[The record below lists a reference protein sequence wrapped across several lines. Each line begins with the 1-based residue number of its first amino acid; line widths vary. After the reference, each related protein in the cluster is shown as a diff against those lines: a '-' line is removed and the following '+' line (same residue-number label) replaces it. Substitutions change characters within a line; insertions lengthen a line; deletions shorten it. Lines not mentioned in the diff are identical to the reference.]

1 MISINQLLENFFK
14 TYQSNE
20 IYYLAKKRGL
30 TKNTPGGE
38 KELYD
43 YERQYQKLNDRDYER
58 HIRGEIYLTLVPLR
72 PDGTCIWGAI
82 DVDSYDQSLIDQII
96 LKAAKTPLL
105 PVRSA
110 SGGLHL
116 YLHSK
121 EFVAANLMRAALRSL
136 IAHLELP
143 KDTEIFPKQVNLSNG
158 KGVGNGIK
166 LACYKIDQEQLSKH
180 LSLKESK
187 AQDKDYFLS
196 FEYSVRPEEQSKGQ
210 QHKVQQYKQED
221 PKVDTNDL
229 KEIIQNIKK
238 KKIHSRGGDVDNHIV
253 DFVSVAVGSNWTN
266 KQILKA
272 LSAVKE
278 QIMQGTNAA
287 KFGTFEHYIKVRIH
301 NFRKNYSIQDPE
313 AAQKEFLNNVIYLKD
328 SNTYLD
334 KNTNKIYKDP
344 AIKITYSKE
353 LGVPDAVKFFKDSRD
368 RILCESFKYRPQQ
381 YNPKENIIIVD
392 KLKYINKYKPYDLEP
407 EYDQDISLFLKL
419 VEHVIPDEI
428 VREFFLD
435 FICYHYQ
442 YPGEKIRF
450 AFILQTNEFQIGK
463 GSIWY
468 GIKNTLGD
476 NVKKVDIEESLD
488 KAKQFL
494 TDRQLVLIDEM
505 KSKGD
510 WDEREEILNKFK
522 LFITEEEHSS
532 RKLYVDYETIKDSC
546 TNFMFFTNYKDAIVL
561 PENETRYAVYHSR
574 AKRMD
579 DEFYSK
585 YHEWIGSDKGKRAL
599 LGAFK
604 TRVISKTFNPKGIAP
619 RWDSLREMSL
629 AGEKT
634 LEQQLRAL
642 YDQMLPPF
650 EDDRRVISSTWL
662 DMWCKK
668 NHIKVPR
675 LNNIAYFLEKI
686 GGVNKGQITIEYNNN
701 YFRPTLWIIRHN
713 DLIKDYSNDQI
724 GKKFLDRYITDK
736 LTYKIQM
743 FGEVEVKEGWK

>member
-1 MISINQLLENFFK
+1 MTSELIQRFAK
-14 TYQSNE
+14 AYRSNDE
-20 IYYLAKKRGL
+20 FYIATKNGE
-30 TKNTPGGE
+30 TKNTPGGI
-38 KELYD
+38 KELYE
-43 YERQYQKLNDRDYER
+43 YKRQFQKLNEQDYED
-58 HIRGEIYLTLVPLR
+58 HIKGDKYLTLVPLR
-72 PDGTCIWGAI
+72 PNGTCNWGAI
-82 DVDSYDQSLIDQII
+82 DVDSYDKSFIDQII
-96 LKAAKTPLL
+96 LKAEKTPLV
-105 PVRSA
+105 PVISA

-116 YLHSK
+116 YIHSK
-121 EFVAANLMRAALRSL
+121 QFIAADLMRLTLRKLADL
-136 IAHLELP
+136 IGLN
-143 KDTEIFPKQVNLSNG
+143 KVEIFPKQSDLNG
-158 KGVGNGIK
+158 GKKVGNGIK
-166 LACYKIDQEQLSKH
+166 LTCYKINQEKLSNH
-180 LSLKESK
+180 LSLIESK
-187 AQDKDYFLS
+187 AQDVDYFIS
-196 FEYSVRPEEQSKGQ
+196 FKYLAKPEEKLKEESK
-210 QHKVQQYKQED
+210 EN
-221 PKVDTNDL
+221 KVDTNDL
-229 KEIIQNIKK
+229 KEIIKNLKNKK
-238 KKIHSRGGDVDNHIV
+238 VHSRGGDVDNHLV
-253 DFVSVAVGSNWTN
+253 DFISVAVGLNFTD
-266 KQILKA
+266 KEIKKR

-278 QIMQGTNAA
+278 EIMQGSNAA
-287 KFGTFEHYIKVRIH
+287 KFKTFENYINIRIN
-301 NFRKNYSIQDPE
+301 NFRKNYSIEDPE
-313 AAQKEFLNNVIYLKD
+313 IARKNFLNNIVYLKD
-328 SNTYLD
+328 TTNYYD
-334 KNTNKIYKDP
+334 KKNNKIYKPD
-344 AIKITYSKE
+344 AIKVGFSKE
-353 LGVPDAVKFFKDSRD
+353 LAVADAIKFFKDSRD
-368 RILCESFKYRPQQ
+368 RVLCENFKYRPQQ
-381 YNPKENIIIVD
+381 YDPNEQIIVVD
-392 KLKYINKYKPYDLEP
+392 KLKYINKYRPHDLEP
-407 EYDQDISLFLKL
+407 EYDQDVSLFLKL

-450 AFILQTNEFQIGK
+450 AFILQTSEFQIGK

-561 PENETRYAVYHSR
+561 PENETRYAVYHSK
-574 AKRMD
+574 AQRMD

-585 YHEWIGSDKGKRAL
+585 YHEWVASNKGKKAL
-599 LGAFK
+599 LGFFK
-604 TRVISKTFNPKGIAP
+604 SRKISETFNPKGIAP

-634 LEQQLRAL
+634 LDQVLRSL

-675 LNNIAYFLEKI
+675 LNNIAHFLEKI
-686 GGVNKGQITIEYNNN
+686 GGINKGQITIEYNNN

-724 GKKFLDRYITDK
+724 GKEFLDRYITDK

-743 FGEVEVKEGWK
+743 FGEPEVKEGW

>member
-1 MISINQLLENFFK
+1 MSPELIQRFAK
-14 TYQSNE
+14 AYQCNDIFYIAE
-20 IYYLAKKRGL
+20 KNGL
-30 TKNTPGGE
+30 TKKTPGGI

-43 YERQYQKLNDRDYER
+43 YTRRFQKLNHQDFEQ
-58 HIRGEIYLTLVPLR
+58 HIKGNKYLTLVPLR
-72 PDGTCIWGAI
+72 LDGTCNWGVI
-82 DVDSYDQSLIDQII
+82 DVDTYDKLFIDQII
-96 LKAAKTPLL
+96 LKVAKTPLI
-105 PVRSA
+105 PVISA

-116 YLHSK
+116 YIHSK
-121 EFVAANLMRAALRSL
+121 QFIAADLMRLTLRKLADSIGL
-136 IAHLELP
+136 N
-143 KDTEIFPKQVNLSNG
+143 KVEIFPKQSDLNSG

-166 LACYKIDQEQLSKH
+166 LTCYKIDQEKLSNH
-180 LSLKESK
+180 LSLIESK
-187 AQDKDYFLS
+187 AQDEDYFISFKYLS
-196 FEYSVRPEEQSKGQ
+196 KPEEQPKEELKES
-210 QHKVQQYKQED
+210 
-221 PKVDTNDL
+221 KVDTNDL
-229 KEIIQNIKK
+229 NEIIKNLKNKK
-238 KKIHSRGGDVDNHIV
+238 DHSRGGDVDNHLV
-253 DFVSVAVGSNWTN
+253 DFISIAVGLNFTD
-266 KQILKA
+266 KEIRKR
-272 LSAVKE
+272 LSAAKGE
-278 QIMQGTNAA
+278 IMQGSNAA
-287 KFGTFEHYIKVRIH
+287 KFGNFEKYINARIN
-301 NFRKNYSIQDPE
+301 NFRKNYSIEDPDT
-313 AAQKEFLNNVIYLKD
+313 AKRNFLKNIVYLKD
-328 SNTYLD
+328 TTNYYD
-334 KNTNKIYKDP
+334 KINNKIYKPD
-344 AIKITYSKE
+344 AIKVGFSKE
-353 LGVPDAVKFFKDSRD
+353 LAVADAIKFFKDSRN
-368 RILCESFKYRPQQ
+368 RVLCENFKYRPQQ
-381 YNPKENIIIVD
+381 YDPNEQIIVVD
-392 KLKYINKYKPYDLEP
+392 KLKYINKYRPYDLEP
-407 EYDQDISLFLKL
+407 EYDQDVSLFLKL

-450 AFILQTNEFQIGK
+450 AFILQTSEFQIGK

-561 PENETRYAVYHSR
+561 PENETRYAVYHSK
-574 AKRMD
+574 AQRMD

-585 YHEWIGSDKGKRAL
+585 YHAWIASEKGKRAL
-599 LGAFK
+599 LGYFK
-604 TRVISKTFNPKGIAP
+604 SRKISETFNPKGIAP

-634 LEQQLRAL
+634 LDQVLRSL

-686 GGVNKGQITIEYNNN
+686 GGINKGQITIEYNNN

-724 GKKFLDRYITDK
+724 GKEFLDRYITDK

-743 FGEVEVKEGWK
+743 FGEPEVKESW

>member
-1 MISINQLLENFFK
+1 MITELVQRFAK
-14 TYQSNE
+14 AYQSNDIFYIAE
-20 IYYLAKKRGL
+20 KNGL
-30 TKNTPGGE
+30 TKKTPGGT

-43 YERQYQKLNDRDYER
+43 YTRLFQKLNDQDYEK
-58 HIRGEIYLTLVPLR
+58 HIRGEKYLTLVPLR
-72 PDGTCIWGAI
+72 PDGTCNWGAI
-82 DVDSYDQSLIDQII
+82 DVDTYDKSFIDQII
-96 LKAAKTPLL
+96 IKSEKTPLI
-105 PVRSA
+105 PVISA

-116 YLHSK
+116 YIHSK
-121 EFVAANLMRAALRSL
+121 QFIPADLMRLTLRKLAASVGLN
-136 IAHLELP
+136 
-143 KDTEIFPKQVNLSNG
+143 KVEIFPKQSDLKSG
-158 KGVGNGIK
+158 KNVGNGIK
-166 LACYKIDQEQLSKH
+166 LTCYKTDQEKLSKH
-180 LSLKESK
+180 LSLIESK
-187 AQDKDYFLS
+187 AQDEDYFIS
-196 FEYSVRPEEQSKGQ
+196 FKNLNKPEEQLKEESK
-210 QHKVQQYKQED
+210 ET
-221 PKVDTNDL
+221 KVDTNDL
-229 KEIIQNIKK
+229 NEIIKNLKNKK
-238 KKIHSRGGDVDNHIV
+238 DHSRGGDVDNHIV
-253 DFVSVAVGSNWTN
+253 DFISVAVGLNFTD
-266 KQILKA
+266 KEIRKR
-272 LSAVKE
+272 LSVVKSE
-278 QIMQGTNAA
+278 IMQGSNAT
-287 KFGTFEHYIKVRIH
+287 KFGNFEKYINIRIN
-301 NFRKNYSIQDPE
+301 NFRKNYSIQDPDT
-313 AAQKEFLNNVIYLKD
+313 ARKDFLNNVVYLKD
-328 SNTYLD
+328 TTNYFD
-334 KNTNKIYKDP
+334 KKNNKIYKPD
-344 AIKITYSKE
+344 AIKVGFSKE
-353 LGVPDAVKFFKDSRD
+353 LAVADAIKFFKDSRD
-368 RILCESFKYRPQQ
+368 RVLCENFKYRPQQ
-381 YNPKENIIIVD
+381 YDPNEQIIIVD
-392 KLKYINKYKPYDLEP
+392 KLKYINKYRPYDLEP
-407 EYDQDISLFLKL
+407 EYDQDVSLFLKL
-419 VEHVIPDEI
+419 VEHVIPEEI

-450 AFILQTNEFQIGK
+450 AFILQTSEFQIGK

-532 RKLYVDYETIKDSC
+532 RKLYVDYDTIKDSC

-574 AKRMD
+574 AKRTD
-579 DEFYSK
+579 DDFYSN
-585 YHEWIGSDKGKRAL
+585 YHEWIASSKGKRAL
-599 LGAFK
+599 LGFFK
-604 TRVISKTFNPKGIAP
+604 SRKISETFNPKGVAP

-634 LEQQLRAL
+634 LDQVLRSL

-650 EDDRRVISSTWL
+650 EDDRRIISSTWL

-686 GGVNKGQITIEYNNN
+686 GGINKGQITIEYNNN

-713 DLIKDYSNDQI
+713 DLIKDYSNEQI
-724 GKKFLDRYITDK
+724 GKEFLDRYITDK

-743 FGEVEVKEGWK
+743 FGEAEVKDGWQR

>member
-1 MISINQLLENFFK
+1 MSPELIQRFAKAYQCNDIFYIAEKDGK
-14 TYQSNE
+14 TK
-20 IYYLAKKRGL
+20 I
-30 TKNTPGGE
+30 TPGGI
-38 KELYD
+38 KQTYD
-43 YERQYQKLNDRDYER
+43 YKRQFQKLNDRDYER

-72 PDGTCIWGAI
+72 PDGTCNWGAI
-82 DVDSYDQSLIDQII
+82 DVDTYDKSFIDQII
-96 LKAAKTPLL
+96 LKAAKTPLI
-105 PVRSA
+105 PVISA

-116 YLHSK
+116 YIHSK
-121 EFVAANLMRAALRSL
+121 QFIAADLMRLTLRKLADL
-136 IAHLELP
+136 IGLN
-143 KDTEIFPKQVNLSNG
+143 KVEIFPKQGDLNSG

-166 LACYKIDQEQLSKH
+166 LTCYKIDQEKLSNH
-180 LSLKESK
+180 LRLIESK
-187 AQDKDYFLS
+187 AQDEDYFFS
-196 FEYSVRPEEQSKGQ
+196 FKHLTKLEEQPKEELKES
-210 QHKVQQYKQED
+210 
-221 PKVDTNDL
+221 KVDTNDL
-229 KEIIQNIKK
+229 NEIIKNLKNKK
-238 KKIHSRGGDVDNHIV
+238 DHSRGGDVDNHLV
-253 DFVSVAVGSNWTN
+253 DFISVAVGLNYTD
-266 KQILKA
+266 KEIRKK
-272 LSAVKE
+272 LSAVKGE
-278 QIMQGTNAA
+278 IMQGSNAA
-287 KFGTFEHYIKVRIH
+287 KFGNFEKYINARIN
-301 NFRKNYSIQDPE
+301 NFRKNYSIEDPDT
-313 AAQKEFLNNVIYLKD
+313 AKRNFLNNIVYLKD
-328 SNTYLD
+328 TTNYYD
-334 KNTNKIYKDP
+334 KKNNKIYKPD
-344 AIKITYSKE
+344 AIKVGFSKE
-353 LGVPDAVKFFKDSRD
+353 LAVADAIKFFKDSRN
-368 RILCESFKYRPQQ
+368 RVLCENFKYRPQQ
-381 YNPKENIIIVD
+381 YDPNEQIIVVD
-392 KLKYINKYKPYDLEP
+392 KLKYINKYRPYDLQP
-407 EYDQDISLFLKL
+407 EYDQDVSLFLKL
-419 VEHVIPDEI
+419 VEHVIPEEI

-450 AFILQTNEFQIGK
+450 AFILQTSEFQIGK

-561 PENETRYAVYHSR
+561 PENETRYAVYHSK
-574 AKRMD
+574 AQRMD

-585 YHEWIGSDKGKRAL
+585 YHAWIASEKGKRAL
-599 LGAFK
+599 LGFFK
-604 TRVISKTFNPKGIAP
+604 SRKISETFNPKGIAP
-619 RWDSLREMSL
+619 RWNSLREMSL

-634 LEQQLRAL
+634 LDQVLRSL

-686 GGVNKGQITIEYNNN
+686 GGINKGQITIEYNNN

-724 GKKFLDRYITDK
+724 GKEFLDRYITDK

-743 FGEVEVKEGWK
+743 FGEPEVNEGWQR